1 MTAPAPAMSAE
12 CTVATATPDYE
23 TFHKKCRQT
32 DDIHLP
38 HSTGIILVARC
49 TCACH
54 RSTQ

>member
-23 TFHKKCRQT
+23 TFHGKCRQA

-54 RSTQ
+54 RSTH